1 MRTRTFVCSF
11 FVHTLAIGAAMVVR
25 LFATTELPAPPHS
38 TMFAMVSADVPEVQ
52 PPPPVSTTRTV
63 QTPALNLNAVPLEE
77 PDAIAPE
84 PPVVFDAVPTG
95 PGLVIAGVGDPVG
108 DGLGT
113 APPPLAPRVAPRVA
127 TPPPPIRVGS
137 VLRPPQKVHHVA
149 PLYPPIAQQAKISGV
164 VILEALI
171 AEDGSVRDVKVLRSV
186 PLLDTAA
193 TDAVRQWR
201 FTPTLLNGV
210 PVQVIMS
217 VTVTFTLN

>member
-11 FVHTLAIGAAMVVR
+11 FVHTLVIGAAMVVR
-25 LFATTELPAPPHS
+25 LFATTELPAPPQS
-38 TMFAMVSADVPEVQ
+38 TMFAMVSAEVPEVQ
-52 PPPPVSTTRTV
+52 PPPQPPVSTTRRL
-63 QTPALNLNAVPLEE
+63 QTAAVNPNAVPLEE
-77 PDAIAPE
+77 PDSIAPE

-108 DGLGT
+108 DGLGL
-113 APPPLAPRVAPRVA
+113 APPPQAPRVAP
-127 TPPPPIRVGS
+127 PPTPIRVGS
-137 VLRPPQKVHHVA
+137 VLRAPQKVHHVA
-149 PLYPPIAQQAKISGV
+149 PSYPPIAQQAKISGV
-164 VILEALI
+164 VIVEALI

>member
-1 MRTRTFVCSF
+1 
-11 FVHTLAIGAAMVVR
+11 MVVR
-25 LFATTELPAPPHS
+25 LFATTELPAPPQS
-38 TMFAMVSADVPEVQ
+38 TMFAMVSAEVPEVQ
-52 PPPPVSTTRTV
+52 PPPPPASATRTV
-63 QTPALNLNAVPLEE
+63 QTPAVNLNAVPLEE
-77 PDAIAPE
+77 PDSIAPE
-84 PPVVFDAVPTG
+84 PLVAFDAVPSG
-95 PGLVIAGVGDPVG
+95 PGVLIAGVGDPVG
-108 DGLGT
+108 DGLGL
-113 APPPLAPRVAPRVA
+113 APPQLAPRVAA
-127 TPPPPIRVGS
+127 PPPPIRVGS
-137 VLRPPQKVHHVA
+137 VIRPPQKVHHVA